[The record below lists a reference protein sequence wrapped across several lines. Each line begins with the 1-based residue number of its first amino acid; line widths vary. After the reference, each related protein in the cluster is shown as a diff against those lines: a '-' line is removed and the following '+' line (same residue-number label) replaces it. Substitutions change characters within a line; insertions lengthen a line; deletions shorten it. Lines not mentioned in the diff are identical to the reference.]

1 MEKLNLKEYISLE
14 GASLAN
20 QMQIT
25 KQEWQKTLRG
35 YQEDHNKTPGVLREI
50 EAIQTIITD
59 PEILKAYTINR
70 VQIFIDECIRIINN
84 SSLADN
90 LDKKP
95 ASELISKLTSDY
107 DCSGIDFSKCETQDD
122 VRKALYEEAGIDYIS
137 PQEVKKAYNN
147 INQLVDSNSNITEA
161 MQNYED
167 LSHKAH
173 CSIDNTGHLIL
184 GDRYLSPSDKVPY
197 YQSGRG
203 MASLIHTNQKGLSAM
218 LKESVNT
225 NQKDLSAMLNESVNT
240 NQNTTGKIM

>member
-14 GASLAN
+14 GASLGN

-35 YQEDHNKTPGVLREI
+35 YQEDHNKTQGVLREI

-59 PEILKAYTINR
+59 PEILEAYTINR
-70 VQIFIDECIRIINN
+70 VQILIDERIRIIND

-107 DCSGIDFSKCETQDD
+107 DCSGIDFSSCITEDD
-122 VRKALYEEAGIDYIS
+122 VRKVLYEEAGIDYIS

-147 INQLVDSNSNITEA
+147 VNQLVESNSNVTEA
-161 MQNYED
+161 MQTYED
-167 LSHKAH
+167 LCHKAH
-173 CSIDNTGHLIL
+173 CFVDNTGHLVL
-184 GDRYLSPSDKVPY
+184 GENWMNPSDKVPY
-197 YQSGRG
+197 YQSGKG
-203 MASLIHTNQKGLSAM
+203 MATLTNANQSELSRMMGENVAA
-218 LKESVNT
+218 KEST
-225 NQKDLSAMLNESVNT
+225 S
-240 NQNTTGKIM
+240 GKTM

>member
-14 GASLAN
+14 DTSLTN

-25 KQEWQKTLRG
+25 KQEWQKILRG

-50 EAIQTIITD
+50 EAIQTIIKD

-70 VQIFIDECIRIINN
+70 VQSFIDERISIIND

-122 VRKALYEEAGIDYIS
+122 VRKALYEEAGMEYIS

-147 INQLVDSNSNITEA
+147 INQLVDSNSNITDA

-184 GDRYLSPSDKVPY
+184 ADRYLSPSDMVPY

-203 MASLIHTNQKGLSAM
+203 MASLIDTNQK
-218 LKESVNT
+218 E
-225 NQKDLSAMLNESVNT
+225 LSAMLNESGNT
-240 NQNTTGKIM
+240 NQNATSKTM

>member
-70 VQIFIDECIRIINN
+70 VQIFIDERIRIINN

-122 VRKALYEEAGIDYIS
+122 VRKALYEEAGIEYIS

-147 INQLVDSNSNITEA
+147 VNQLVESNSNVTEA
-161 MQNYED
+161 MQAYED
-167 LSHKAH
+167 LCHKAH
-173 CSIDNTGHLIL
+173 CFVDNTGHLVL
-184 GDRYLSPSDKVPY
+184 GENWMNPSDKVPY
-197 YQSGRG
+197 YQSGKG
-203 MASLIHTNQKGLSAM
+203 MATLTNANQSELSRMMGENVAA
-218 LKESVNT
+218 KEST
-225 NQKDLSAMLNESVNT
+225 P
-240 NQNTTGKIM
+240 GKTM